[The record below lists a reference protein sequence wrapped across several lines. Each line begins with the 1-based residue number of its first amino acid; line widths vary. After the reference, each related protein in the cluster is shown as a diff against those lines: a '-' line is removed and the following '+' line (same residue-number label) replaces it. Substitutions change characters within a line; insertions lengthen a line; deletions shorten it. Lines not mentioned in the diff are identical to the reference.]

1 MKQGYL
7 NDNWLLA
14 SAAALAEN
22 PERIKSIISNNNY
35 SKSGIFEFK
44 FWIKAEPVSVVIDD
58 LLPIDPK
65 GDIVNARPSDS
76 NFGWWLVLLEKAY
89 AKININY
96 ANLNGGL

>member
-1 MKQGYL
+1 M
-7 NDNWLLA
+7 
-14 SAAALAEN
+14 
-22 PERIKSIISNNNY
+22 
-35 SKSGIFEFK
+35 
-44 FWIKAEPVSVVIDD
+44 SVVIDD

>member
-1 MKQGYL
+1 M
-7 NDNWLLA
+7 
-14 SAAALAEN
+14 
-22 PERIKSIISNNNY
+22 
-35 SKSGIFEFK
+35 
-44 FWIKAEPVSVVIDD
+44 SVVIDD

-65 GDIVNARPSDS
+65 GDIVNSRPSDS